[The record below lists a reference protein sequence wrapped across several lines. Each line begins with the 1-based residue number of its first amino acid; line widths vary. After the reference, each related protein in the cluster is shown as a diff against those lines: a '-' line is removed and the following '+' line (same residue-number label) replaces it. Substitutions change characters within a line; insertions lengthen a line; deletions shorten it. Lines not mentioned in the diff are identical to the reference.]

1 MNNITLLKALS
12 NIDEQYLI
20 DYEKVQEKRNRV
32 YDDKPRERVISMK
45 ILSPIL
51 AVAVIAGIVFMA
63 KPKTETPIVSDYKN
77 TYTMESEEKVNLNIN
92 KIDNVMM
99 ADMDADVKILN
110 GVMIPYFEYM
120 TRLSIPDD
128 FDNKEDYKA
137 IWVKSN
143 RDVNEYDILNNYE
156 FTYRNTT
163 NSRRIIIAFS
173 EEHKPLRD
181 YYIKGG
187 EKTTTIG
194 NTELIISQYKDMFLT
209 TFTHNGVNYDIET
222 RDITEDELLELLKSI
237 ILKPANYGE
246 NVEDMDIGIKES
258 EQINTVKDFPD
269 YYGGVYVQNGK
280 NVILLVEDTP
290 ANRTEICELLG
301 ITESL
306 TTFRT
311 AKYSHNYLT
320 ILQDK
325 ISEAMQNKEFKSVIG
340 SGLMDAQNHILVTMT
355 KDDKSDTKKLEKL
368 DTKGGAIAIEVRA
381 ETFSIEDLKVKE

>member
-1 MNNITLLKALS
+1 MSNITLLKAVS

-20 DYEKVQEKRNRV
+20 DYEKVQGKRNRV
-32 YDDKPRERVISMK
+32 NDNKSRERVISMK

-63 KPKTETPIVSDYKN
+63 NPKTGTPIVSDYKN
-77 TYTMESEEKVNLNIN
+77 TITTESEEKVSLNIN
-92 KIDNVMM
+92 KIDEM
-99 ADMDADVKILN
+99 AMTKLDADAKILN

-120 TRLSIPDD
+120 TKLSIPED

-187 EKTTTIG
+187 KKTTTIG

-222 RDITEDELLELLKSI
+222 IDITEDELLELLESI

-381 ETFSIEDLKVKE
+381 ETFSIEDLKVKK

>member
-1 MNNITLLKALS
+1 MSNITLLKAVS

-32 YDDKPRERVISMK
+32 NDNKSRERVVNMK
-45 ILSPIL
+45 FLSPIL
-51 AVAVIAGIVFMA
+51 AVAVIAGIVFMVN
-63 KPKTETPIVSDYKN
+63 PKTETPIVSDYKN

-92 KIDNVMM
+92 KIDNMM
-99 ADMDADVKILN
+99 IADMDVDVKLLN

-120 TRLSIPDD
+120 SNLSIPDD

-137 IWVKSN
+137 YWVKSN
-143 RDVNEYDILNNYE
+143 RDINEYEVLNNYV

-173 EEHKPLRD
+173 EEHEPLRD
-181 YYIKGG
+181 YYIEGG
-187 EKTTTIG
+187 EKITTIG
-194 NTELIISQYKDMFLT
+194 NTELIISQYKNLFLT

-237 ILKPANYGE
+237 ILKPVSYE
-246 NVEDMDIGIKES
+246 KVTEDVDIGISEP

-269 YYGGVYVQNGK
+269 YYGGIYIQNGN
-280 NVILLVEDTP
+280 NVVLLVEDNP
-290 ANRTEICELLG
+290 KNRTEICELLG

-325 ISEAMQNKEFKSVIG
+325 ISQAMQNKEFNSVIG

-355 KDDKSDTKKLEKL
+355 KEDKEDIKKLEKM
-368 DTKGGAIAIEVRA
+368 DTEGGAIAIEVSS
-381 ETFSIEDLKVKE
+381 ENSLSVEE